1 MELMDEVQ
9 SAFVVGIPHP
19 VRGQNVAAAVV
30 LNEGVNLAADEL
42 RKRLRE
48 ELSAY
53 KVPRHFFF
61 FERADL
67 PFTDSGKM
75 PKKILTAMLTERV
88 EQDEA

>member
-1 MELMDEVQ
+1 MSVDREVY
-9 SAFVVGIPHP
+9 PHP
-19 VRGQNVAAAVV
+19 PVSFCARSVK
-30 LNEGVNLAADEL
+30 LTADEL

-61 FERADL
+61 FERDEL

-75 PKKILTAMLTERV
+75 PKKILTAMLIERL
-88 EQDEA
+88 EKDE

>member
-1 MELMDEVQ
+1 
-9 SAFVVGIPHP
+9 
-19 VRGQNVAAAVV
+19 
-30 LNEGVNLAADEL
+30 L

-61 FERADL
+61 FDREEL

-75 PKKILTAMLTERV
+75 PKKILTAMLTKRLEKDT
-88 EQDEA
+88 E